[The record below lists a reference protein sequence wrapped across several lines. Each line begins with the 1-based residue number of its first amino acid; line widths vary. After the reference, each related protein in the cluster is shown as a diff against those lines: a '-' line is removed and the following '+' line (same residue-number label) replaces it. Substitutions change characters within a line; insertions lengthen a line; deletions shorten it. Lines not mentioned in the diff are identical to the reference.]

1 MEKKDQDSAK
11 GTAEIED
18 STASDIWKTLS
29 AVNVNE
35 HTESKTV
42 GDRTLTYLSW
52 AWAWTVMME
61 HYPQL
66 SVKWHGMTDSD
77 GVTRDLTTYPG
88 GTASVCCS
96 VRIGTMKRE
105 MWLPVMDYRNKA
117 ITNPDSFAINTAKM
131 RCLTKCFALYGLGAY
146 IYSGE
151 DLPPAPTVEVKV
163 EKAKKAPPKKAS
175 PKKKAPKVEEVSS
188 DSETDD
194 PEMAVKSL
202 IDAANMLHERGWTPD
217 EKTQK
222 MIREA
227 VRGGKAE
234 EAVKLTK
241 LVTTMGEAALKL
253 NGSEEEVT
261 DG

>member
-1 MEKKDQDSAK
+1 MENP
-11 GTAEIED
+11 
-18 STASDIWKTLS
+18 TASDIWKTLS

-35 HTESKTV
+35 HTESKAV

-77 GVTRDLTTYPG
+77 GVTRDITTYPG

-96 VRIGTMKRE
+96 VRIGESVKRE
-105 MWLPVMDYRNKA
+105 MWLPVMNYKNQA
-117 ITNPDSFAINTAKM
+117 VTNPDSFAINTAKM
-131 RCLTKCFALYGLGAY
+131 RCLTKCFALLGLGAY
-146 IYSGE
+146 IYAGE
-151 DLPPAPTVEVKV
+151 DLPPTPTVEVK
-163 EKAKKAPPKKAS
+163 EAKKAPAKKAAPKKKAAS
-175 PKKKAPKVEEVSS
+175 KKKKAPKVEEVSGNN
-188 DSETDD
+188 ETDD

-217 EKTQK
+217 EETQR
-222 MIREA
+222 MIRGA
-227 VRGGKAE
+227 VKGEKAE

-241 LVTTMGEAALKL
+241 VIMVMGEAALKL
-253 NGSEEEVT
+253 NGSEEEAT

>member
-1 MEKKDQDSAK
+1 VEKKDQDSAK

-117 ITNPDSFAINTAKM
+117 ITNPD
-131 RCLTKCFALYGLGAY
+131 
-146 IYSGE
+146 
-151 DLPPAPTVEVKV
+151 
-163 EKAKKAPPKKAS
+163 
-175 PKKKAPKVEEVSS
+175 
-188 DSETDD
+188 
-194 PEMAVKSL
+194 
-202 IDAANMLHERGWTPD
+202 

-253 NGSEEEVT
+253 NGSEEEAT